1 MSKSRTTIFGELTS
15 PELEA
20 RYQTENAT
28 QDRRRMTAICLVT
41 SIAYFLAII
50 INVMDFGFGPEL
62 SLMFSLRSA
71 TLVLGL
77 FAAYIAWNTKLN
89 RYFSPVIIVY
99 MIMIDISESIEAVVQ
114 FNSGTGMVVP
124 MAIIIVLMYYLF
136 IPVRFVIAL
145 IPSVFMS
152 VAYTSSIAFFTNAET
167 SYVVNLLIFFLLANI
182 YGVFHMTTFNRIR
195 RNEFHALIEQQRLN
209 DKLHKEIVIR
219 REAEHR
225 LFGLATIDD
234 LTGIHNRRHFMELF
248 MHEIKRAHRY
258 NNLLSLMM
266 LDVDYFKSV
275 NDTYGHVVGDIVL
288 KHLAKMI
295 QANLRELDIVARF
308 GGEEF
313 IVLLPNTD
321 LKSAH
326 EVAERICLIVSETPI
341 DISEAMLTISVSIG
355 VVTLCKSCN
364 SMEAM
369 IKVADDALYKAKKDG
384 RNRTVTMCE
393 LAEF

>member
-1 MSKSRTTIFGELTS
+1 MGELTS

-50 INVMDFGFGPEL
+50 INVIDFGFGPEL

-77 FAAYIAWNTKLN
+77 FAAYIAWNTNLN

-152 VAYTSSIAFFTNAET
+152 VAYTSSMAFFTNAET
-167 SYVVNLLIFFLLANI
+167 SYVVNLLIFFLLTNI
-182 YGVFHMTTFNRIR
+182 YGMFHMTTFNRIR
-195 RNEFHALIEQQRLN
+195 RNEFHTLIEQQRLN

-225 LFGLATIDD
+225 LLGLATIDD

-266 LDVDYFKSV
+266 IDVDYFKSV

-341 DISEAMLTISVSIG
+341 EISEAMLTISVSIG

>member
-1 MSKSRTTIFGELTS
+1 
-15 PELEA
+15 
-20 RYQTENAT
+20 
-28 QDRRRMTAICLVT
+28 MTAICLVT